1 MQQVEKRLFPG
12 KLSTFFPMEMVP
24 GLSEQPFQRWLQ
36 VQKLAT
42 IATICNKVENCFFW
56 ASRAHSFQWKWSQ
69 GCVKNRFYADCSCN
83 ILQRVFFFWI
93 EFLSL
98 LSRFSM
104 LESACYVLS
113 RIYWWLQQVQR
124 LAIICNKAKITVFLV
139 VEPALSNGAD
149 LRCVQ
154 ELLKQFP
161 LQRYTN

>member
-36 VQKLAT
+36 VQQLAT

-69 GCVKNRFYADCSCN
+69 GCVKNRFHADCSCN
-83 ILQRVFFFWI
+83 ILQWVFMSS
-93 EFLSL
+93 ELSFV
-98 LSRFSM
+98 SSWSFSSWFSM

-113 RIYWWLQQVQR
+113 RIYGWLQQVQR
-124 LAIICNKAKITVFLV
+124 LTIICNKAKRTVFLV

-149 LRCVQ
+149 LRCV
-154 ELLKQFP
+154 
-161 LQRYTN
+161 